1 MDSAESEPER
11 FTGSRYL
18 RNRELILG
26 TYMVLSAAATAYGPH
41 REALEMHSQSSL
53 ASLVW
58 FSRAQ
63 CAEPL
68 MLKGILFAVS
78 LHATGY
84 IADVD
89 GQSRSLCCGHGWNRP

>member
-1 MDSAESEPER
+1 MDLADSEPELFAGR
-11 FTGSRYL
+11 RYL
-18 RNRELILG
+18 RNRELVLG
-26 TYMVLSAAATAYGPH
+26 TYLVLSAAVTAYGPLSDT
-41 REALEMHSQSSL
+41 LELHSQSSL

-63 CAEPL
+63 SAEPL

-84 IADVD
+84 LAGVD
-89 GQSRSLCCGHGWNRP
+89 GQSR